1 MNLRILF
8 IFISFSFF
16 LSCAEK
22 KESIPDYV
30 ISEEKLIVILT
41 DIHQADAYLNFNA
54 SEKNPYDPKK
64 FYDEILKS
72 HNVSRADFDTS
83 IAFYTRTPA
92 RLDTIYDKVLAKIST
107 MKEEISKQ
115 KNDKK

>member
-8 IFISFSFF
+8 LFVSLLFF
-16 LSCAEK
+16 FSCAEK
-22 KESIPDYV
+22 KEAIPDYV
-30 ISEEKLIVILT
+30 IPEEKLIGILT
-41 DIHQADAYLNFNA
+41 DIHQAEAYLNFNS
-54 SEKNPYDPKK
+54 SEKTPYDPKK

-72 HNVSRADFDTS
+72 HNVSRSDFDTS

-107 MKEEISKQ
+107 MKEDLSKQ
-115 KNDKK
+115 KNEKK